1 MAEGFADGL
10 DCIARAELREALSRN
25 LGERDLQ
32 ALSDLLVAES
42 ADRRGAQTDWFGARP
57 PPFVPGWRWR

>member
-1 MAEGFADGL
+1 MAEGFVDAL
-10 DCIARAELREALSRN
+10 DCIAQAELNEALSRN

-32 ALSDLLVAES
+32 ALGNLLVAES

-57 PPFVPGWRWR
+57 PVLPWWRWR

>member
-32 ALSDLLVAES
+32 ALSDLLAVES
-42 ADRRGAQTDWFGARP
+42 DDRRLAQADWFGRRP
-57 PPFVPGWRWR
+57 GPYPPWWRW

>member
-1 MAEGFADGL
+1 MAEGFVDAL
-10 DCIARAELREALSRN
+10 DCIAGAELNEALSRN
-25 LGERDLQ
+25 LGAHDLR

-57 PPFVPGWRWR
+57 PVLPW